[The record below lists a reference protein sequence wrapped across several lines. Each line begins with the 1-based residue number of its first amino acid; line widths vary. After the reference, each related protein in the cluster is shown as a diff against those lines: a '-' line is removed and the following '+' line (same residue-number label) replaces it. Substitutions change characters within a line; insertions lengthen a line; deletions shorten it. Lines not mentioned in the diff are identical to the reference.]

1 MNKKIIWG
9 VVIVALVVIVSIYF
23 VLKNRIEKVGPL
35 GVLTETTSD
44 WKTYT
49 NREYSFTFKYPNDW
63 LVTENASEGEI
74 VAVIPP
80 VNSTNQRI
88 SRFSIG
94 VLPSPE
100 SDRSSSNY
108 GCKESLWEDVADLY
122 KSDFKWE
129 MTKCIS
135 INKYISLTT
144 SNEEMKVTLEKILS
158 TFKLTSTTNS
168 VTSDWKTYTNNE
180 LGYSI
185 KYPANYKITDNNVL
199 ASNKFVSAI
208 SLQISDP
215 VNKAIEFNPLLSVDI
230 IKQPYIVK
238 DKIFINAKEY
248 ANSRY
253 EGLQNLSIVEKV
265 KGDPSIVEVSG
276 MTQSEVSSELLQFKM
291 LVGINNGLIYEVSY
305 YPVDY
310 KYFYEIADTFKFTSS
325 TTINQ
330 TK

>member
-9 VVIVALVVIVSIYF
+9 VVI
-23 VLKNRIEKVGPL
+23 
-35 GVLTETTSD
+35 
-44 WKTYT
+44 
-49 NREYSFTFKYPNDW
+49 
-63 LVTENASEGEI
+63 
-74 VAVIPP
+74 AVIAL
-80 VNSTNQRI
+80 
-88 SRFSIG
+88 G
-94 VLPSPE
+94 GL
-100 SDRSSSNY
+100 
-108 GCKESLWEDVADLY
+108 LLY
-122 KSDFKWE
+122 KYTGIFGPIIQLYSK
-129 MTKCIS
+129 
-135 INKYISLTT
+135 
-144 SNEEMKVTLEKILS
+144 
-158 TFKLTSTTNS
+158 NS
-168 VTSDWKTYTNNE
+168 SETSDWKTYTNNE

-215 VNKAIEFNPLLSVDI
+215 VNKAIEFNPLLIVDI

-248 ANSRY
+248 ANYRY
-253 EGLQNLSIVEKV
+253 ESLQNLSIVEKV